1 MWRHQLNAISDM
13 PTVKCLHRNSGA
25 PHAPESGVRK
35 MGRPQ
40 LDTLIEV
47 GVALLRALTT
57 VRAATMAATSS
68 EEGLPLMWKPIAD
81 VEVSIS
87 EWNIPVLACWTRFTL
102 IAQGS
107 KRTNYMSTRV
117 MWWDNRI
124 DVSALGCDIWIS
136 EGIFVLRH

>member
-1 MWRHQLNAISDM
+1 M
-13 PTVKCLHRNSGA
+13 PTVKCHHRNCGA
-25 PHAPESGVRK
+25 PHAPARGVRK

-40 LDTLIEV
+40 LDTLAEV

-68 EEGLPLMWKPIAD
+68 REGLPLIWKPIAD
-81 VEVSIS
+81 VDVSIS
-87 EWNIPVLACWTRFTL
+87 EWNIPVLACWTRLTL

>member
-1 MWRHQLNAISDM
+1 M
-13 PTVKCLHRNSGA
+13 PSVKCHQRNCGA
-25 PHAPESGVRK
+25 PHAPTRGVRK

-40 LDTLIEV
+40 LDTLAEV

-68 EEGLPLMWKPIAD
+68 GEGLPLIWKPIAD
-81 VEVSIS
+81 VDVSIL
-87 EWNIPVLACWTRFTL
+87 ERNISVLACWTGLSL
-102 IAQGS
+102 IAKGS
-107 KRTNYMSTRV
+107 KRTNYVSTCV

-124 DVSALGCDIWIS
+124 DVSAFSCDVWIS